1 MCVCVCVCVCFPM
14 LISIGTKFKIKH
26 FFNQKV
32 LGPVIQSIVS
42 LTSSLVVK
50 MLAVLVSKIS
60 NSQVFLLK
68 KCE

>member
-1 MCVCVCVCVCFPM
+1 M
-14 LISIGTKFKIKH
+14 H
-26 FFNQKV
+26 
-32 LGPVIQSIVS
+32 LGPIVQSVVR

-50 MLAVLVSKIS
+50 ILTALVNTIA